1 MFSIKLIFLNTEC
14 ITKSG
19 QTRQQNLP
27 LKILLQFTDVNFMTT
42 IMIPKGLSYFHLT
55 INERKSHCF
64 YVTIQL
70 TTLCGGKSTANHTW
84 PEISDREPETQK
96 EFSGFHNGCQS
107 ELYFGFLHH
116 VAIKRSI
123 VSEKH
128 TAFIFRVTDLGQ
140 VDDEIQRN
148 QSVIY
153 IGLFEHVWPSS
164 YGRWEKETG

>member
-1 MFSIKLIFLNTEC
+1 MFSIKLVFLNIEC
-14 ITKSG
+14 TIKSG

-42 IMIPKGLSYFHLT
+42 QMIPKAPSYFHLT

-64 YVTIQL
+64 YVTIHL
-70 TTLCGGKSTANHTW
+70 TSLCGGKSTANHTW

-96 EFSGFHNGCQS
+96 EFSGFHSGCQS
-107 ELYFGFLHH
+107 QSYFGFLHH
-116 VAIKRSI
+116 VAIKCSN

-128 TAFIFRVTDLGQ
+128 TAFIFRVTDLGE
-140 VDDEIQRN
+140 VNAEEIQRT

-153 IGLFEHVWPSS
+153 IGLFEDV
-164 YGRWEKETG
+164 